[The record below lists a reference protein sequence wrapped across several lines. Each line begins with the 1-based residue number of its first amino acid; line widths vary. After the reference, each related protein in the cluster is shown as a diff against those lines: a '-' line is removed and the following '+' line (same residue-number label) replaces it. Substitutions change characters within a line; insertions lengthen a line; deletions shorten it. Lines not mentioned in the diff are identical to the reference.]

1 MAAKDSLNRK
11 EKLARYAMT
20 GISLAGGLLLLY
32 TLSGMERPNEP
43 LILGLLV
50 IFLGIVEFYPM
61 PVWRGFTTISFP
73 LVYAI
78 LVMHGLEYALWSY
91 ASVICMVNVV
101 KRRPVRIIFFN
112 PAQLVISFYSAVLV
126 ARWMMDLTSL
136 DAKSA
141 VIGGLVHITATIIP
155 FYIINNLLVDFILIA
170 RPQPYTFMMWR
181 QKTLQEVNSL
191 IVSYIYLFLFVV
203 LGNQNRGEVDVITFF
218 FFFAPLV
225 GFALLSS
232 IIVRLR
238 KEKAKLKALF
248 RISSELNK
256 KIASDEWLGFLG
268 KNLPEFIDV
277 DACILWTKQNGKWER
292 RYSAGL
298 VNDDADFDEGQAA
311 ALETI
316 RHMVIYHNSR
326 KQAGPASGYF
336 LNDIRTK
343 MYAPLMLEEE
353 LLGLFV
359 FGRSRTKSFTEDD
372 IQSAVTLAN
381 QLAVLIK
388 TKWLFS
394 EEEKRLIL
402 EERNR
407 IARDIH
413 DGVAQTLAG
422 AVLNL
427 ETAER
432 KFLKT
437 PEESL
442 KLIHDSTDKL
452 RKSLKEVRESI
463 YALRP
468 YPTERVGLMTAIE
481 SRMHSLRK
489 EHAVE
494 ILLEKRGAEIEL
506 SSMTEKV
513 IFDIFQESVQNA
525 LKHAKPTKIDI
536 MLSFQRENV
545 FLKIKD
551 NGIGFSLFQ
560 AMIKA
565 RNEPHF
571 GILHMNEAAE
581 KIKASLQIDSKEGT
595 GTEIT
600 LTVPRMG
607 IEGGKM
613 DDQAYAGR

>member
-1 MAAKDSLNRK
+1 MAAKGWLNRK
-11 EKLARYAMT
+11 EMVARYLMMA
-20 GISLAGGLLLLY
+20 ISLAGGLLLLY
-32 TLSGMERPNEP
+32 ALFGMEPPNEP
-43 LILGLLV
+43 LILILLV
-50 IFLGIVEFYPM
+50 IFLCVIEFYPM

-78 LVMHGLEYALWSY
+78 FVMHGVEYAVWSY
-91 ASVICMVNVV
+91 AFAVFGVNVV
-101 KRRPVRIIFFN
+101 RRRPVRIIFFN
-112 PAQLVISFYSAVLV
+112 PAQLVISFYGAVWLSGK
-126 ARWMMDLTSL
+126 MMDLTIL
-136 DAKSA
+136 DSQSA
-141 VIGGLVHITATIIP
+141 VVGGLLHITAAIIV
-155 FYIINNLLVDFILIA
+155 FYFINNLLVDLILVV
-170 RPQPYTFMMWR
+170 RPQPYTIMMWR
-181 QKTLQEVNSL
+181 QKTLQEGNSL
-191 IVSYIYLFLFVV
+191 LVSYVYLVLFVV
-203 LGNQNRGEVDVITFF
+203 LGNQNRGEIDVITFF

-256 KIASDEWLGFLG
+256 KIASEDWLGFLG

-298 VNDDADFDEGQAA
+298 VNEETELDNTQAA
-311 ALETI
+311 ALESV

-326 KQAGPASGYF
+326 KQAGPATGFF
-336 LNDIRTK
+336 LSEIRTK
-343 MYAPLMLEEE
+343 MYAPLMLEDE

-381 QLAVLIK
+381 QLAVLLK

-432 KFLKT
+432 KFLKA
-437 PEESL
+437 PDDSL
-442 KLIHDSTDKL
+442 KLVHESTDKL
-452 RKSLKEVRESI
+452 RKSLREVRESI

-468 YPTERVGLMTAIE
+468 YPTERVGLLTAIQ
-481 SRMHSLRK
+481 SRIEAVRK
-489 EHAVE
+489 EHEVE
-494 ILLEKRGAEIEL
+494 IVLERRGAEFEL

-525 LKHAKPTKIDI
+525 LKHAKAVKIEI

-581 KIKASLQIDSKEGT
+581 KIKASLQIDSKEGN

-607 IEGGKM
+607 IEGGEVN
-613 DDQAYAGR
+613 DQADAGR